1 MTHLCPRGDRRNALF
16 ARLRRL
22 MRLGPW
28 ASGRQFRSPWHVRV
42 RDVLMSGYT
51 RRVTSGGTERPV
63 GCLAHG
69 PDLAVAMTAPRE
81 QDWREP
87 AVQLRSPR
95 SRSAGS
101 FARVTCDEISG
112 SVP

>member
-1 MTHLCPRGDRRNALF
+1 MPFSLVFATPSAFGRGAIR
-16 ARLRRL
+16 
-22 MRLGPW
+22 GHVH
-28 ASGRQFRSPWHVRV
+28 SPSHGVRV

-69 PDLAVAMTAPRE
+69 PDLAVAMRPPRE